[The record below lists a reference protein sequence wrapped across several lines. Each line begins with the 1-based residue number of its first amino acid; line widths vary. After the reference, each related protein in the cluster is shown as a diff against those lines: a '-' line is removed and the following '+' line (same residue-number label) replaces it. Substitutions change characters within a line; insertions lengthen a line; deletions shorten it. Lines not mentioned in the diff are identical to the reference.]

1 RSRLRTCARAPASPL
16 RALILDEPTAALGPR
31 KLDYVFGLVEDVRAG
46 GAGVLYISH
55 RREEVV
61 RIADRVSVLR
71 DGRLVWT
78 GPTAETSREQVGR
91 QDRKSVVEGKRGDGG

>member
-1 RSRLRTCARAPASPL
+1 EDGIRDFHVTGVQTCALP
-16 RALILDEPTAALGPR
+16 ILGPHEV
-31 KLDYVFGLVEDVRAG
+31 DYLFGLVEDVRAG

-55 RREEVV
+55 RLEEVV

-78 GPTAETSREQVGR
+78 GPTAETSREQIVR